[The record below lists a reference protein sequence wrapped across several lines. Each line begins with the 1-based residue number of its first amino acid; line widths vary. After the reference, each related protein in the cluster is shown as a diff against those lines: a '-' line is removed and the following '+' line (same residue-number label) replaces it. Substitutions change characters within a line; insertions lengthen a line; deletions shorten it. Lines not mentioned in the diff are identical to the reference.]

1 MTTNGTPFPGPEG
14 AGHNERSRVALST
27 PPIFLFDGRLCV
39 TDFDTGEPAVVALF
53 EAEADQSSYPAL
65 LESILKVGAVA
76 LARAGSQVD
85 LGHVAAEVE
94 RLSQAVGHSVES
106 FSKVL
111 SAEADAQVKAL
122 SSKVEEV
129 LGDDGA
135 LVRML
140 DPADPRGAAAKLT
153 QALTETAEA
162 SGRQLVRLLDPSC
175 PEGPMAAFA
184 AELRALSN
192 SVGQLAIQVAAT
204 SAAERAAAAEAARG
218 TRKGG
223 VYEDQVVEVL
233 GEIARTSGDVV
244 EAVGARA
251 ALDGSKKG
259 DVKVHVSPNLA
270 GAEVSVVFEA
280 KNAKLGLEALK
291 RELAQA
297 RSARGA
303 AVAVAVFACEGYM
316 PAGTA
321 PLCEI
326 DPSSFAVVYDPA
338 SGDVEA
344 LRLAYRF
351 ARIVAVAW
359 LREQVRA
366 ESVDSD
372 GLRADLSEA
381 TSLLKA
387 IVAVKS
393 KIAQARSAVSK
404 NLGDCEESLGSSVTK
419 LSEVISRIEARL
431 RANLQH
437 PAA

>member
-1 MTTNGTPFPGPEG
+1 MTTNDTPFPGPEG
-14 AGHNERSRVALST
+14 AGHDERSKVALST

-111 SAEADAQVKAL
+111 SVEADAQVKAL

-162 SGRQLVRLLDPSC
+162 SGRHLVRLLDPSC

-184 AELRALSN
+184 GELRALSN

-204 SAAERAAAAEAARG
+204 SAAERAASAEAARG

-223 VYEDQVVEVL
+223 LYEDQVVEVL
-233 GEIARTSGDVV
+233 GEIARTSGDVA
-244 EAVGARA
+244 EAVGATTAWTAR
-251 ALDGSKKG
+251 
-259 DVKVHVSPNLA
+259 
-270 GAEVSVVFEA
+270 
-280 KNAKLGLEALK
+280 K
-291 RELAQA
+291 REMSRCTSPPQCRRRKGEPYL
-297 RSARGA
+297 RGQ
-303 AVAVAVFACEGYM
+303 E
-316 PAGTA
+316 PQTGT
-321 PLCEI
+321 
-326 DPSSFAVVYDPA
+326 
-338 SGDVEA
+338 
-344 LRLAYRF
+344 
-351 ARIVAVAW
+351 
-359 LREQVRA
+359 
-366 ESVDSD
+366 
-372 GLRADLSEA
+372 
-381 TSLLKA
+381 
-387 IVAVKS
+387 
-393 KIAQARSAVSK
+393 
-404 NLGDCEESLGSSVTK
+404 
-419 LSEVISRIEARL
+419 
-431 RANLQH
+431 
-437 PAA
+437 